1 LTDFI
6 CEVDDK
12 YRSACDGLGLYGEHE
27 GKRYCVLH
35 FPGGEKR
42 DDFKKVIESKLV
54 QKDYHFGGTIF
65 PEGTSD
71 FEGHEFDATTTFN
84 GATFLGGAY
93 FRVAKFSGC
102 STEFSGTQFSG
113 RTSFSWAQFSGWTS
127 FSGARF
133 SGWRTSFRG
142 VKFSGERTDFSGAEF
157 SGERTDFSR
166 AEFSGEWTDFSGAEF
181 ASSGGTSFEESPTF
195 EKMVLFNNA
204 AFKEKVVFGGSTAN
218 PVFGPQAQAQFDG
231 LEIEKPALL
240 KFNTVVL
247 RPGWFINAPNVR
259 NVDFTDVEW
268 AGISDKPEDFKDSI
282 QNLKGRVRAATEA
295 IKNRELRQAWHKLTV
310 NALDNEIETLKERE
324 AVGSKQRILLY
335 PVPHTILAQACRRLS
350 AKAEEDREYP
360 RANEFHYWS
369 MDALRKKGWRSLGF
383 IGIFYWALSGYGVRA
398 ARAFSVLV
406 AICAAFALLYMVL
419 GPPKL
424 QNLGQAVV
432 YSLGAVARLNPE
444 PKPQA
449 PGLFQLLVII
459 EGLLGPLQI
468 ALLALAVRR
477 KVMR

>member
-1 LTDFI
+1 VAEGFT
-6 CEVDDK
+6 CGVAKE
-12 YRSACDGLGLYGEHE
+12 YRSACAGGQYRDTG
-27 GKRYCVLH
+27 YCVLH
-35 FPGGEKR
+35 EPNEAKDKKEFEKVR
-42 DDFKKVIESKLV
+42 EDKLAR
-54 QKDYHFGGTIF
+54 KDYDFSGTVF
-65 PEGTSD
+65 PEGTAD
-71 FEGHEFDATTTFN
+71 FEGREFDANTHFS

-93 FRVAKFSGC
+93 FRVAKFSC
-102 STEFSGTQFSG
+102 YSTEFSRTQFSG
-113 RTSFSWAQFSGWTS
+113 RTSFSGAQFSGRTS

-142 VKFSGERTDFSGAEF
+142 AKFSGEMTDFSGAW
-157 SGERTDFSR
+157 
-166 AEFSGEWTDFSGAEF
+166 FSGEWTDFSGAKFSGEMTDFSEAEF
-181 ASSGGTSFEESPTF
+181 ASSGGTRFEESTTF

-204 AFKEKVVFGGSTAN
+204 AFKEKVVFGGITAN

-268 AGISDKPEDFKDSI
+268 AGISDKPEDFKHSI
-282 QNLKGRVRAATEA
+282 RNLKGRVRAATEA
-295 IKNRELRQAWHKLTV
+295 LKKRELRQAWHKLTV

-324 AVGSKQRILLY
+324 AVGLKY
-335 PVPHTILAQACRRLS
+335 PISPYTLPHTILAQACRRLS

-360 RANEFHYWS
+360 LANEFHYWS

-424 QNLGQAVV
+424 QDLGQAVV
-432 YSLGAVARLNPE
+432 YSLGAIARLNPE
-444 PKPQA
+444 PRPTE
-449 PGLFQLLVII
+449 PGLFQLLVTA
-459 EGLLGPLQI
+459 EGILGPLQI

-477 KVMR
+477 QVMR